1 MEKLLKIGITHG
13 DINGVSYEIILKIL
27 SDSRILD
34 CCIPIVY
41 GSPKVFAFYK
51 KTFDFGNINYSI
63 VRSAQEASAKR
74 IYIVNCCSDDIK
86 VEVGKQT
93 PEAGVFA
100 LDALEA
106 ATTELRA
113 GKIDAMVTAPINKS
127 AIQSDKFKFPGHTEY
142 LEKFAGNQSIMMLIS
157 GSVRVALATNHVPVQ
172 KISEAIT
179 KELIVKKLQLLN
191 QSLVRDFS
199 ITCPRI
205 AVLGLNPHSSD
216 NGLLGSE
223 EQNIIKPAIDTANSQ
238 GITCMGPLSADGFWG
253 SGAFASYDAILAMY
267 HDQGL
272 APFKA
277 LFQDLG
283 VNFTGGLPFV
293 RTSPAHGTAYNLAG
307 KNCANPSSF
316 LQALYMAID
325 VVKNR
330 ARYKEISENPLK
342 VEVEVIAEKIG

>member
-27 SDSRILD
+27 ADSRILET
-34 CCIPIVY
+34 CIPVIY

-51 KTFDFGNINYSI
+51 KMFELNNLNYTI
-63 VRSAQEASAKR
+63 VKSAQDVYAKR
-74 IYIVNCCSDDIK
+74 IYVVNCCSDEIK

-93 PEAGVFA
+93 IEAGGFA
-100 LDALEA
+100 FNALEA
-106 ATTELRA
+106 AMADLKA
-113 GKIDAMVTAPINKS
+113 GKLDAMVTAPINKS
-127 AIQSDKFKFPGHTEY
+127 VMQSDKFNFPGHTEY
-142 LEKFAGNQSIMMLIS
+142 LEKAAGNQSIMMLTS
-157 GSVRVALATNHVPVQ
+157 DSVRVALATNHVPVS
-172 KISEAIT
+172 KISEKLT
-179 KELIVKKLQLLN
+179 KELILRKLQLLHK
-191 QSLVRDFS
+191 SLVQDFS

-205 AVLGLNPHSSD
+205 AVLGLNPHASD
-216 NGLLGSE
+216 NGLLGNE
-223 EQNIIKPAIDTANSQ
+223 EQEVIKPAVDAANVQ
-238 GITCMGPLSADGFWG
+238 GITCTGPLSADGFWG
-253 SGAFASYDAILAMY
+253 SGAFAHYDAILAMY

-277 LFQDLG
+277 LFQDSG

-307 KNCANPSSF
+307 KNVANTSSF

-330 ARYKEISENPLK
+330 ARYKEISANPMRVD
-342 VEVEVIAEKIG
+342 VEMVEERI

>member
-27 SDSRILD
+27 ADNRILD
-34 CCIPIVY
+34 CCIPIIY

-51 KTFDFGNINYSI
+51 KMFDLNNLNYTI
-63 VRSAQEASAKR
+63 VKSVAEAYGKR
-74 IYIVNCCSDDIK
+74 IYVINCCSDEIK
-86 VEVGKQT
+86 VEVGKQM
-93 PEAGVFA
+93 PETGVFA
-100 LDALEA
+100 LNALDA
-106 ATTELRA
+106 ATADLRA

-127 AIQSDKFKFPGHTEY
+127 AMQSDKFNFPGHTEY
-142 LEKFAGNQSIMMLIS
+142 LEKAAGNQSIMMLVS
-157 GSVRVALATNHVPVQ
+157 DSVRVALATNHVPVS
-172 KISEAIT
+172 KISEKLT
-179 KELIVKKLQLLN
+179 KELILRKLQLLHK
-191 QSLVRDFS
+191 SLMQDFS

-205 AVLGLNPHSSD
+205 AVLGLNPHASD

-223 EQNIIKPAIDTANSQ
+223 EQEIIKPAIDAANVQ
-238 GITCMGPLSADGFWG
+238 GIACTGPLSADGFWG
-253 SGAFASYDAILAMY
+253 SGAFAHYDAILAMY

-277 LFQDLG
+277 LFQDSG

-307 KNCANPSSF
+307 KNVANTSSF

-330 ARYKEISENPLK
+330 ARYKEISANPMRVD
-342 VEVEVIAEKIG
+342 VEMVEERI

>member
-27 SDSRILD
+27 ADNRILD
-34 CCIPIVY
+34 CCIPIIY

-51 KTFDFGNINYSI
+51 KMFDLNNLNYTI
-63 VRSAQEASAKR
+63 VKSVAEAYGKR
-74 IYIVNCCSDDIK
+74 IYVINCCSDEIK
-86 VEVGKQT
+86 VEVGKQM
-93 PEAGVFA
+93 PETGVFA
-100 LDALEA
+100 LNALDA
-106 ATTELRA
+106 ATADLRA

-127 AIQSDKFKFPGHTEY
+127 AMQSDKFNFPGHTEY
-142 LEKFAGNQSIMMLIS
+142 LEKAAGNQSIMMLVS
-157 GSVRVALATNHVPVQ
+157 DSVRVALATNHVPVS
-172 KISEAIT
+172 KISEKLT
-179 KELIVKKLQLLN
+179 KELILRKLQLLHK
-191 QSLVRDFS
+191 SLMQDFS

-205 AVLGLNPHSSD
+205 AVLGLNPHASD

-223 EQNIIKPAIDTANSQ
+223 EQEIIKPAIDAANVQ
-238 GITCMGPLSADGFWG
+238 GIACTGPLSADGFWG
-253 SGAFASYDAILAMY
+253 SGAFAQYDAILAMY

-277 LFQDLG
+277 LFQDSG

-307 KNCANPSSF
+307 KNAANPSSF

-325 VVKNR
+325 IVKNR
-330 ARYKEISENPLK
+330 ARYKEISANPLK
-342 VEVEVIAEKIG
+342 VEVEMVEEKI